1 MRSLLGLAIL
11 LSGLAAGCEALRPT
25 PAQSRVEDA
34 WAACQHEG
42 RIPIQVKLT
51 RIETDGRYWISGDAG
66 SFGFRDTQ
74 TCMQE
79 KFRTMPR

>member
-1 MRSLLGLAIL
+1 MWNLLGLVLLLGAICV
-11 LSGLAAGCEALRPT
+11 GCEALRPT

-42 RIPIQVKLT
+42 RIPNQIKLA
-51 RIETDGRYWISGDAG
+51 RIETDGRYWISGDTG
-66 SFGFRDTQ
+66 TFGFRDTQ

-79 KFRTMPR
+79 KFRTSPQ

>member
-1 MRSLLGLAIL
+1 MRNLLGLVIL
-11 LSGLAAGCEALRPT
+11 LSGLAAGCEALRHT
-25 PAQSRVEDA
+25 PAQLRVEDA
-34 WAACQHEG
+34 WVACQQEG
-42 RIPIQVKLT
+42 RIPLQVNLK

-66 SFGFRDTQ
+66 SYGFRDTQ